1 MRRALATL
9 AVVLP
14 AVLPLRVHAQE
25 GGPAGAP
32 TGLTVTASLAG
43 GGELGLEHGKAG
55 VFELEG
61 AVGYELS
68 NGMIRPEFAIAL
80 GVAPDDN
87 VALRPGVRFALP
99 NLPIQ
104 LRAALDASNS
114 RGASGL
120 EWRWLILGVAA
131 EVRWTS
137 LLGLYVEGDT
147 GFRLSSRSGLPLL
160 IRAGASFRF

>member
-1 MRRALATL
+1 MRRLLATL
-9 AVVLP
+9 V
-14 AVLPLRVHAQE
+14 AVLPLAVHAQD

-32 TGLTVTASLAG
+32 TGLTVTASLGA
-43 GGELGLEHGKAG
+43 GGELGLDSGKAG

-68 NGMIRPEFAIAL
+68 GGMIRPELAAAL
-80 GVAPDDN
+80 GVAPDSN
-87 VALRPGVRFALP
+87 VAIRPGVRFGLP

-104 LRAALDASNS
+104 LRLALDASNS

-120 EWRWLILGVAA
+120 DWRWLLVGVAA

-137 LLGLYVEGDT
+137 LLGLYAEADT
-147 GFRLSSRSGLPLL
+147 GARLSSRAGLPLL
-160 IRAGASFRF
+160 IRVGASFRL

>member
-1 MRRALATL
+1 MRRLLVTL
-9 AVVLP
+9 AAVLP
-14 AVLPLRVHAQE
+14 AVLPLRVRAQE

-32 TGLTVTASLAG
+32 TGITVTASLAA
-43 GGELGLEHGKAG
+43 GGELGLDQGKAG

-61 AVGYELS
+61 AVGYELAS
-68 NGMIRPEFAIAL
+68 GLRPELAIAL
-80 GVAPDDN
+80 GVAPDDH

-104 LRAALDASNS
+104 LRAALDAANS

-120 EWRWLILGVAA
+120 DWRWLLLGVAA

-137 LLGLYVEGDT
+137 LLGLYAEVDT
-147 GFRLSSRSGLPLL
+147 GARLSSKNGLPLL
-160 IRAGASFRF
+160 LRAGASFRF

>member
-1 MRRALATL
+1 MRRLLVTL
-9 AVVLP
+9 A
-14 AVLPLRVHAQE
+14 AVLPFAVHAQE

-32 TGLTVTASLAG
+32 TGLTVTASLGA
-43 GGELGLEHGKAG
+43 GGELGLSQGKAG

-61 AVGYELS
+61 AVGYEFS
-68 NGMIRPEFAIAL
+68 NGMVRPELAIAL

-99 NLPIQ
+99 NLPVQ

-120 EWRWLILGVAA
+120 DWRWLLLGVAA